1 MFLHLEHTEVKNT
14 ILMTTRILVLTF
26 VTRLPNKLGR
36 KVGLK
41 TQLKLS
47 PAETAPQTFTVPLM
61 CCVEY

>member
-26 VTRLPNKLGR
+26 VTRIPNKLGR
-36 KVGLK
+36 NLK
-41 TQLKLS
+41 IQLKLS

>member
-36 KVGLK
+36 NLK

-61 CCVEY
+61 CCVKY